1 LRDQLET
8 VEPGGHIDLSRTV
21 KDYGYDPEEAQMA
34 RWNGIDYVPWATQ
47 ESLDHRHYVDQIS
60 GVLEQLKTHD
70 ITVDTSFTR
79 IPSEFEEEDEYHLG
93 PRATSSSA
101 PGTFE
106 NPIQIGHTAEQQ
118 MNYAFREKSEAPRER
133 RVIHN
138 SKPDSVEMFRELY
151 QDVVRTGDSF
161 PIGALERHAEGR
173 LQQTYAALVLI
184 ENAKAAGIIP
194 ENSKFVA

>member
-1 LRDQLET
+1 NGYVQHVAQSNAELFARVNLDARKAELESTRDK
-8 VEPGGHIDLSRTV
+8 I
-21 KDYGYDPEEAQMA
+21 
-34 RWNGIDYVPWATQ
+34 
-47 ESLDHRHYVDQIS
+47 
-60 GVLEQLKTHD
+60 
-70 ITVDTSFTR
+70 
-79 IPSEFEEEDEYHLG
+79 
-93 PRATSSSA
+93 

-184 ENAKAAGIIP
+184 ENAKAA
-194 ENSKFVA
+194 